1 MFRVKENDVKRLFE
15 GKERLGKEAFTRITL
30 EYDVEGRDEGTYSA
44 IVHENVGMFYLDAV
58 YRQQDI
64 KNRARIDITLVGR
77 LVKCFFC
84 YKLIV

>member
-1 MFRVKENDVKRLFE
+1 MKENDVEQLFK
-15 GKERLGKEAFTRITL
+15 GKERLGKETFTRITL
-30 EYDVEGRDEGTYSA
+30 EFIVEGRNEGTYSA

-77 LVKCFFC
+77 LVNRHT
-84 YKLIV
+84 